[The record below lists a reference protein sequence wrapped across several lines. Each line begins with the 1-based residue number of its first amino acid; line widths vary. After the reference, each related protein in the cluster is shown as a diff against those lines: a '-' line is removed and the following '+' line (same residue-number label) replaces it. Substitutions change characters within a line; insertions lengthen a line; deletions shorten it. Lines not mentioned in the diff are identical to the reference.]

1 MCSEPEFKEDVEGWI
16 PGKVRYYYDCTRK
29 LKFKRKSEEG
39 TRNNKDKSSKAELE
53 ASKRWEFS
61 DLKRFMRA
69 NLCMFSPSAIFN
81 FGAKPEVISVPRP
94 LALGFGWFKPGMD
107 QPSPQS
113 RSQVCLDR
121 TSVYTP
127 KCNGSRFII
136 MFWGLLF

>member
-16 PGKVRYYYDCTRK
+16 PGKLRYCYGCTRK

-81 FGAKPEVISVPRP
+81 FCAKPKVRLVPRP
-94 LALGFGWFKPGMD
+94 LALGFQFG
-107 QPSPQS
+107 S
-113 RSQVCLDR
+113 SQVWISR
-121 TSVYTP
+121 RP
-127 KCNGSRFII
+127 KVALNSNFIKLGSARERSCVWINTVLSASF
-136 MFWGLLF
+136 